1 MADKT
6 ANIDF
11 LCVIRKNNGKT
22 TFETID
28 IPVSTD
34 LVTKLEGL
42 TKNANATVLDMQ
54 AQMNLAFNENQR
66 RAINYVSPYSHGDS
80 YINISYYP
88 AILSFAE
95 YNEKLAAH
103 EDSIREEFSSENQ
116 KLQKIDPSNY
126 QAELDDYLEREMS
139 QYTDD
144 LKCDYLVV
152 SLQYK
157 TTQYA
162 SKQRRNGP
170 LPHY

>member
-6 ANIDF
+6 ANIDY
-11 LCVIRKNNGKT
+11 LCVIRENNGKT

-66 RAINYVSPYSHGDS
+66 RDINYVSPYSYCDS
-80 YINISYYP
+80 YINITYYP
-88 AILSFAE
+88 AILSFAK

-103 EDSIREEFSSENQ
+103 KDSLREEFSSENE
-116 KLQKIDPSNY
+116 KLQKMDRLHPTETNLFYWSH
-126 QAELDDYLEREMS
+126 E
-139 QYTDD
+139 
-144 LKCDYLVV
+144 
-152 SLQYK
+152 
-157 TTQYA
+157 
-162 SKQRRNGP
+162 G
-170 LPHY
+170 